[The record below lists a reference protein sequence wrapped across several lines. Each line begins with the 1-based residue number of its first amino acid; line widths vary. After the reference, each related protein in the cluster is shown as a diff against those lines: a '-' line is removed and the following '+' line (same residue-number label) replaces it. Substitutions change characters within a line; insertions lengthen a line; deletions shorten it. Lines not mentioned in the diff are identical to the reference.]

1 MSTEAALA
9 CLHEHRDH
17 SRMPLPASCRG
28 SPLGRGAAI
37 AAAVL
42 WSAACSPKSDPLAT
56 PLCGNRAATAAIDL
70 RIDTV
75 LPAAGPALA
84 DERGTRFRLVIA
96 FAAPA
101 PATTAA
107 ADCSARTGT
116 ASFAGELPAGL
127 RNAAS
132 ATGEASWQIARD
144 SVMLDLNP
152 RARDNNI
159 FVVLPLRGG
168 RGHWGLSTF
177 IGQVASGSA
186 ETAR

>member
-9 CLHEHRDH
+9 CLHEQRDH
-17 SRMPLPASCRG
+17 LPMHRPAPFRFAPVG
-28 SPLGRGAAI
+28 HGAAI
-37 AAAVL
+37 VAAVL
-42 WSAACSPKSDPLAT
+42 WSAACSPKSEPLVT
-56 PLCGNRAATAAIDL
+56 PLCGNRGATAAVDL
-70 RIDTV
+70 SIDTV
-75 LPAAGPALA
+75 LPTAGPTLA
-84 DERGTRFRLVIA
+84 AERGTEFRLVIA

-101 PATTAA
+101 PAKAVA
-107 ADCSARTGT
+107 ADCSARAGT
-116 ASFAGELPAGL
+116 ASFAGQMPAGL
-127 RNAAS
+127 RTAGS

-144 SVMLDLNP
+144 SVMVDLNP

-186 ETAR
+186 DPDP